1 MSLKGIISKL
11 YFDRSEISGFPDEYL
26 NNEVSQITDEDV
38 ESVMYNADEI
48 HEKLSSLNGLGK
60 YSELGKIMLSM
71 LKDIKSGEYDET
83 PWFTIATIVLAL
95 LYLVNPLDMI
105 PDFIPGIGYIDDV
118 AVFSVSIA
126 WIETDLHKYLD
137 WKIEQGQGI

>member
-11 YFDRSEISGFPDEYL
+11 YFNREEESSVFENYL
-26 NNEVSQITDEDV
+26 EHGVSKINEDDVDNLLDNED
-38 ESVMYNADEI
+38 DI
-48 HEKLSSLNGLGK
+48 HERLSSLNSLGK

-71 LKDIKSGEYDET
+71 IKDIKNGEYPET
-83 PWFTIATIVLAL
+83 PWFTVATIGLCL
-95 LYLVNPLDMI
+95 LYLVNPFDVI

-118 AVFSVSIA
+118 AVFSICIA
-126 WIETDLHKYLD
+126 WIETDLHEYLD